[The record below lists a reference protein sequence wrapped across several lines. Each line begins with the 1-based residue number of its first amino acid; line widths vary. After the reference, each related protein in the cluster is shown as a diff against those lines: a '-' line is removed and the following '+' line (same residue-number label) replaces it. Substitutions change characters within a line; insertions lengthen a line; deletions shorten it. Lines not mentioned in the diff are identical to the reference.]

1 MTRFGKLVGPLAVGC
16 LAVGADLAAQDEKKP
31 ALKLEGGYTLVK
43 GEKDG
48 EPIPAER
55 IKGAIIRFTK
65 DEVIGTDKDKKE
77 IFVAKYKLDTS
88 EKPWKILLKSTAP
101 KEAKANGL
109 IKKEGDTVVVIYAL
123 PGADDPTE
131 FKTKKGQH
139 MFWLK
144 NQKTKPGVGK

>member
-1 MTRFGKLVGPLAVGC
+1 MTRFGKLAGALAVGC

-77 IFVAKYKLDTS
+77 IFVAKYQLDTS
-88 EKPWKILLKSTAP
+88 AKPWKIMLKSTGP

-109 IKKEGDTVVVIYAL
+109 IKKEGTRSWSFTPCRGRTTRPSSRPRKAS
-123 PGADDPTE
+123 TCS
-131 FKTKKGQH
+131 
-139 MFWLK
+139 WLK
-144 NQKTKPGVGK
+144 NQKSKPGGDK